1 MGKNR
6 EVTFGGSTFEVDET
20 GYLVETLDAKKW
32 AFRVFLDERKSEEC
46 WHEWDNNR
54 KGNKFIPCSMLSE
67 LKRLYPA
74 AFADGRIS
82 FEGEEQFSPIKC
94 WCSIPSSPICAVG
107 SRHTARDHFYLV
119 NAIIREMGVR
129 FTNSGSDCDQFFMR
143 VWFEK
148 NYLNR
153 KFTSEDGKEIE
164 TWCVVADLM
173 ACDEG
178 VAQRMQDTFAKDLL
192 YKLAWDAEKD
202 PTISC
207 TVDIEERLAKL
218 DAKEMLNEKSKV
230 AE

>member
-1 MGKNR
+1 MAKNR

-46 WHEWDNNR
+46 WSQYWKRRGFTFLCGKMYD
-54 KGNKFIPCSMLSE
+54 E

-74 AFADGRIS
+74 AIADERIKW
-82 FEGEEQFSPIKC
+82 EGEEQHSPMAC

-107 SRHTARDHFYLV
+107 SRHTARDHFYLI

-148 NYLNR
+148 NHLDR
-153 KFTSEDGKEIE
+153 KFTSEDGKEID

-178 VAQRMQDTFAKDLL
+178 VAQRMQDKFAKDWL
-192 YKLAWDAEKD
+192 YGVTFGVEND
-202 PTISC
+202 PTISY
-207 TVDIEERLAKL
+207 TVEIEERLAKL
-218 DAKEMLNEKSKV
+218 DAKEMEGAAK
-230 AE
+230 